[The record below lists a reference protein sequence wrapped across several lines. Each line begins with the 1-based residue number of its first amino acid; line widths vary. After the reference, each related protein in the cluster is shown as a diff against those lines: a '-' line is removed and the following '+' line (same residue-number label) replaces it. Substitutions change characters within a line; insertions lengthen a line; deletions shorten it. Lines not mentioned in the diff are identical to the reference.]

1 MTRLLFSLA
10 LALTLVSSPLLAAL
24 PNAAEKVENETAP
37 IKPPVVTELK
47 IIDQKTG
54 TGAETQL
61 GKYAVVNYTGWL
73 YDPKA
78 KEMKGKKF
86 DSSLDRNEPFRFPY
100 GYGRVIKGWEQ
111 GLAGMKVGGKRTL
124 IIPAELA
131 YGSRGARGAIPP
143 DWPLIFDVE
152 LLDVQ

>member
-1 MTRLLFSLA
+1 MTRLLFALA
-10 LALTLVSSPLLAAL
+10 LAFASSSLPAAL
-24 PNAAEKVENETAP
+24 PNAADKVENEVPAM
-37 IKPPVVTELK
+37 KPPVVTELK
-47 IIDQKTG
+47 VIERKVGSG
-54 TGAETQL
+54 TETAL
-61 GKYAVVNYTGWL
+61 GKYVVVNYTGWL
-73 YDPKA
+73 VDAKA
-78 KEMKGKKF
+78 ADMKGKKF

-111 GLAGMKVGGKRTL
+111 GLTGMKVGGKRTL